1 MSGSEKMPTRFC
13 KKQAAAIFI
22 LSCILSVT
30 LPVSASGML
39 KESSSEPGGAVVP
52 IIMYH
57 GVKTSNTQKD
67 IITPNELETDLCY
80 LQNNQYSTITMTD
93 LIDYEADEKELP
105 AKPIVLS
112 FDDGYY
118 NNYAYVLPLLEKYR
132 MKIVFS
138 LIGIYTDDATN
149 QPQNNLNYSHV
160 TWAQANAMIQS
171 GLVEIQN
178 HTYNLHTITA
188 KRSGCKKNPGES
200 QAHYEKLL
208 TEDIG
213 GLQQKITSMTGTTP
227 NTFTYPYGLVS
238 KESCPIIKSLGFKA
252 SLTCDYGINIIA
264 KSPDA
269 LFGLKRICRPHGLSL
284 QKALQS
290 AMKEL
295 KKQHSSSQSVS

>member
-1 MSGSEKMPTRFC
+1 MPTRFC
-13 KKQAAAIFI
+13 KKIAASIFI
-22 LSCILSVT
+22 FSCVLSCA
-30 LPVSASGML
+30 LPISASSMP
-39 KESSSEPGGAVVP
+39 KRTNSEPDGIVVP

-67 IITPNELETDLCY
+67 VITPNELETDLRY
-80 LQNNQYSTITMTD
+80 LQSNHYSTITMTD
-93 LIDYEADEKELP
+93 LIGYANCEKELP
-105 AKPIVLS
+105 EKPIILS

-138 LIGIYTDDATN
+138 LIGIYTDDATD

-200 QAHYEKLL
+200 QAHYEKVL

-213 GLQQKITSMTGTTP
+213 RLQQEITSMTGTTP
-227 NTFTYPYGLVS
+227 NTFTYPYGLIS

-252 SLTCDYGINIIA
+252 SLTCDCGINIVP
-264 KSPDA
+264 KNPDA

-284 QKALQS
+284 QTELQK

-295 KKQHSSSQSVS
+295 KLPHASSQCVSQRS

>member
-1 MSGSEKMPTRFC
+1 MSDRFR
-13 KKQAAAIFI
+13 KKLVTSIFI
-22 LSCILSVT
+22 FSCILLIT
-30 LPVSASGML
+30 LPISASSRL
-39 KESSSEPGGAVVP
+39 KKDDSEPGGAVVP

-67 IITPNELETDLCY
+67 IITPNELETDLRY
-80 LQNNQYSTITMTD
+80 LQSNHYSTITMTD
-93 LIDYEADEKELP
+93 LIDYGNGEKVLP
-105 AKPIVLS
+105 AKPIILS

-138 LIGIYTDDATN
+138 LIGIYTDDATD

-178 HTYNLHTITA
+178 HTYNLHTITV
-188 KRSGCKKNPGES
+188 KRSGCRKNPGES
-200 QAHYEKLL
+200 QTHYEKLL

-213 GLQQKITSMTGTTP
+213 RLQQEITSMTGTTP

-238 KESCPIIKSLGFKA
+238 KESYPIIKNLGFRA
-252 SLTCDYGINIIA
+252 SLTCDYGVNIIA
-264 KSPDA
+264 RNNSDA

-284 QKALQS
+284 QKALQK

-295 KKQHSSSQSVS
+295 KLPHASS

>member
-1 MSGSEKMPTRFC
+1 MSDRFR
-13 KKQAAAIFI
+13 KKLIASIFI
-22 LSCILSVT
+22 FSCILLT
-30 LPVSASGML
+30 ALPISASSMFN
-39 KESSSEPGGAVVP
+39 KADSEPDGIVVP

-67 IITPNELETDLCY
+67 IITPNELETDLRY
-80 LQNNQYSTITMTD
+80 LQSNQYSTITMTD
-93 LIDYEADEKELP
+93 LIDYCNNEKELP
-105 AKPIVLS
+105 AKPIILS

-118 NNYAYVLPLLEKYR
+118 NNYAYVLPLLEKYH

-188 KRSGCKKNPGES
+188 KRSGCRKNPGES
-200 QAHYEKLL
+200 PAHYEKVL
-208 TEDIG
+208 TEDIDR
-213 GLQQKITSMTGTTP
+213 LQQEITSMTGTTP

-238 KESCPIIKSLGFKA
+238 KESCPIIRNLGFEA
-252 SLTCDYGINIIA
+252 SLTCNYGVNLIP
-264 KSPDA
+264 KDPDA
-269 LFGLKRICRPHGLSL
+269 LFGLKRLCRPHGLSL
-284 QKALQS
+284 QTVLQKAIKE
-290 AMKEL
+290 MKL
-295 KKQHSSSQSVS
+295 PHASSPCVS

>member
-1 MSGSEKMPTRFC
+1 MSARFR
-13 KKQAAAIFI
+13 KNSVASVLIFSF
-22 LSCILSVT
+22 LLLT
-30 LPVSASGML
+30 ALPISANGML
-39 KESSSEPGGAVVP
+39 KKADSESGGIVVP

-57 GVKTSNTQKD
+57 GVKTSNPQKD

-80 LQNNQYSTITMTD
+80 LEGNHYSTITMTD
-93 LIDYEADEKELP
+93 LIDYANGEKELP
-105 AKPIVLS
+105 AKPIILS

-118 NNYAYVLPLLEKYR
+118 NNYAYVLPLLEKYH

-200 QAHYEKLL
+200 PAHYEKVLSD
-208 TEDIG
+208 DIG
-213 GLQQKITSMTGTTP
+213 RLQQEIISKTGTTP
-227 NTFTYPYGLVS
+227 NTFTYPYGLIS
-238 KESCPIIKSLGFKA
+238 RESLPIIKGLGFQA
-252 SLTCDYGINIIA
+252 SLTCDYGVNIIP
-264 KSPDA
+264 KNPDA
-269 LFGLKRICRPHGLSL
+269 LFGLKRIGRPHGLSL
-284 QKALQS
+284 QAALRK
-290 AMKEL
+290 AMKERKL
-295 KKQHSSSQSVS
+295 PQASSQCAS